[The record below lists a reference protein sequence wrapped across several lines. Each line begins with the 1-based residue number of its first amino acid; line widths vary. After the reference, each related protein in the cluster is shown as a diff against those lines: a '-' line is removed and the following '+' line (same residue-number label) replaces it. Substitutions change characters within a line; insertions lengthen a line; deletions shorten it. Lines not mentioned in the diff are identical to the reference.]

1 MLGLLQSDLSRR
13 GVPTQAKGLCGSCN
27 KPIAGQVSVAPREEA
42 CSHISAFESQAF
54 VFPFKTVFIFIL

>member
-27 KPIAGQVSVAPREEA
+27 KPIAGQVSAVLRAAEYT
-42 CSHISAFESQAF
+42 HIPTFMNQTLLLGSGGAG
-54 VFPFKTVFIFIL
+54 L